1 MLPVFLCLGFSS
13 FAQKAKIFTTADFDL
28 IGDVKTCLVT
38 TDYGKEEFYFNKDGL
53 LTKLITRYSDSD
65 YDVTYYKFI
74 NGEISQKRVENYRD
88 GLFDKNTSIANIYTL
103 DSIDSGIKITEKIL
117 SYNKEFLDQYEYTYN
132 EDNQLTA
139 IKRNNDAGIESTV
152 VDYKKLDGE
161 TTTTYILDEELKKS
175 VRESELKSKLNTVRK
190 VKLTKEYL
198 EGKLD
203 KALEEV
209 FTTEGKLLSENKFVY
224 DTVAKSFVSKE
235 LKIYKY
241 NELGMLISLK
251 TKRANSERLKNF
263 IYQYD
268 NGETGNWIKQIITPD
283 NTYIT
288 RKITY
293 YETAPV
299 VEE

>member
-1 MLPVFLCLGFSS
+1 MLPFFVCLS
-13 FAQKAKIFTTADFDL
+13 FATYAQKAKIFTTADFDL
-28 IGDVKTCLVT
+28 TGDVKTCFVT
-38 TDYGKEEFYFNKDGL
+38 TDYGKEEFYFNKEGL
-53 LTKLITRYSDSD
+53 LTKLITRYNDSD
-65 YDVTYYKFI
+65 YDVTYYKFL
-74 NGEISQKRVENYRD
+74 NGEISQKRLENYRD

-103 DSIDSGIKITEKIL
+103 DSIEGGIKITEKIL
-117 SYNKEFLDQYEYTYN
+117 SYNKEFLDQYEYIYN
-132 EDNQLTA
+132 EDNQLTS
-139 IKRNNDAGIESTV
+139 IKRNNDAGIENTII
-152 VDYKKLDGE
+152 DYKKLDGE
-161 TTTTYILDEELKKS
+161 ATTTYTLNEEIQKS
-175 VRESELKSKLNTVRK
+175 VRESERKTKLNTVRK

-198 EGKLD
+198 EGKPD

-209 FTTEGKLLSENKFVY
+209 FSAEGKLLSVNKFVY

-235 LKIYKY
+235 LKTYKY
-241 NELGMLISLK
+241 NELGMLIALK
-251 TKRANSERLKNF
+251 TKRANSERLKNY

-293 YETAPV
+293 YEAAAL